1 MKTVYLNK
9 TSVKKYSS
17 LLKRPAINHEEVIK
31 TVMPIVNE
39 VKKYG
44 LKAALKYASKY
55 DGIPEKGFRIGL
67 DEIRNAEKRVSNE
80 LKRSINTAFKNISA
94 FHIRQKPEGYSVET
108 MKGVKCSREFRAIE
122 SVGLYI
128 PGGTAPLFSTLL
140 MLAIPAKIAGCKRIV
155 LFSPAKG
162 GKIADALLYTASIC
176 GIEEFYA
183 IGGAQA
189 VALMAYGGKKIPP
202 VNKIFGP
209 GNRFVTG
216 AKILVSSDPEG
227 CAIDMPAGPS
237 EVLIIADKYADPAFV
252 AADLLSQAEH
262 GPDSQA
268 VLVTD
273 SKGLAEAVKMEIKRQ
288 VQSLP
293 RKDFVRESLKNS
305 LIIITGSL
313 QEGIRFSNN
322 YAPEHLIMNF
332 RNAEKMTGEIINAGS
347 VFVGPFS
354 PESAGDYSSGTNHS
368 LPTYGYARSYSGVTV
383 EQFMK
388 SLSFQYL
395 SREGLK
401 GLAESII
408 AMADEEQL
416 IAHANAVKVRLK

>member
-17 LLKRPAINHEEVIK
+17 LLKRPAINNEEVIK

-55 DGIPEKGFRIGL
+55 DGIPEKSFRIGFN
-67 DEIRNAEKRVSNE
+67 EIRNAEKRISEE

-162 GKIADALLYTASIC
+162 GKIADALLYAASIC

-189 VALMAYGGKKIPP
+189 VALMAYGDKKIPP

-209 GNRFVTG
+209 GNRYVTG

-227 CAIDMPAGPS
+227 CATDMPAGPS
-237 EVLIIADKYADPAFV
+237 EVLIIADKNADPAFV

-273 SKGLAEAVKMEIKRQ
+273 STGLAEAVKKEIKRQ
-288 VQSLP
+288 VKSLP
-293 RKDFVRESLKNS
+293 RKDFVRESLRNS
-305 LIIITGSL
+305 LIVITGSL

-388 SLSFQYL
+388 SLSFQNL

-408 AMADEEQL
+408 AMADEEHL
-416 IAHANAVKVRLK
+416 KAHANAVKVRLK